1 MTDVLYWMVYT
12 LIVTSPSQIKNDQPR
27 KESLDFR
34 ITGDASFHPG
44 GVTCDAHAVHV
55 PILHEVGVR
64 GITVLYAT
72 CVYTLLSGFCM
83 RPL

>member
-1 MTDVLYWMVYT
+1 MVYT

-27 KESLDFR
+27 KEPWDFR

-44 GVTCDAHAVHV
+44 GVTCDAHDNRVLV
-55 PILHEVGVR
+55 LHEVGAH
-64 GITVLYAT
+64 GITVLYVT

>member
-44 GVTCDAHAVHV
+44 GVTCDAR
-55 PILHEVGVR
+55 PKI
-64 GITVLYAT
+64 
-72 CVYTLLSGFCM
+72 TLLLGKSG
-83 RPL
+83 LGADT